1 MGLSMSR
8 EFTAVF
14 EKHGRWYIAYV
25 EEIPGVNTQG
35 KTISEARENLKEALQ
50 LILEENRQLATKNRS
65 QTTKREPITV
75 EV

>member
-1 MGLSMSR
+1 MSR

-35 KTISEARENLKEALQ
+35 RTMTEARVNLKEALQ
-50 LILEENRQLATKNRS
+50 LILEENRRLVPQKRS
-65 QTTKREPITV
+65 PTRKREPITV

>member
-1 MGLSMSR
+1 MNR

-14 EKHGRWYIAYV
+14 EKHGRWYIAHL

-35 KTISEARENLKEALQ
+35 RTLAEARENLKEALQ
-50 LILEENRQLATKNRS
+50 LILKENRRLAAKKRS
-65 QTTKREPITV
+65 STTKREPITV